1 MRRQN
6 IDELPGCCVRPRVG
20 GRAKTL
26 SPLFLKI
33 GDLPQVALS
42 QSGRASGGC
51 REGLEEVGLS
61 SLAEGDQALD
71 VTSALGSEDDADRGH
86 VGQRDTTPAQEDVNE
101 GAADSPVAVREGVDR
116 FKPVM
121 HDTGIGPFRTVMQFT
136 ASGK

>member
-51 REGLEEVGLS
+51 SECLEEVVLS

-71 VTSALGSEDDADRGH
+71 VTSALGGEDDADRGH

-116 FKPVM
+116 LELGMDESCLRKW
-121 HDTGIGPFRTVMQFT
+121 R
-136 ASGK
+136 